1 MCGLEK
7 CLFKNLHSP
16 RSDKKKPVDD
26 YRKRNVS
33 EKNLDIGISC
43 KWVTR

>member
-1 MCGLEK
+1 MGLK
-7 CLFKNLHSP
+7 NVCLKICMRLGAT
-16 RSDKKKPVDD
+16 KQKPVDD

-43 KWVTR
+43 KWVT